1 MDKCVYCG
9 EKLSFSE
16 SVYHPECHSK
26 NQEEKIKA
34 NNSDVKQIDDEAK
47 SSVSLNQ
54 TVADGFIGIS
64 TFLYIIAFVVVAFVG
79 ITLPSNGILFALMGS
94 FVIFIS
100 WGGFAIIAEIYKN
113 LKEIN
118 AKIKSPDKD

>member
-1 MDKCVYCG
+1 MHYG
-9 EKLSFSE
+9 LEK
-16 SVYHPECHSK
+16 
-26 NQEEKIKA
+26 EKIKA
-34 NNSDVKQIDDEAK
+34 NNSDVKQINDEAK

-54 TVADGFIGIS
+54 TVANGFIGIS
-64 TFLYIIAFVVVAFVG
+64 TFLYIIAFVVAFVG